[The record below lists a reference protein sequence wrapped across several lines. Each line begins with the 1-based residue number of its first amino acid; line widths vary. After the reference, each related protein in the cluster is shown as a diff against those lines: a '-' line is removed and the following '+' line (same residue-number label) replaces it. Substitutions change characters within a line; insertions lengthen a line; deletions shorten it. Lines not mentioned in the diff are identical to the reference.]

1 MKRYRVYESHLVDAA
16 APIGY
21 GHHAGVEV
29 VKHADV
35 VKVFLQIDTLTKQL
49 EEAKCGEALC
59 GHDHST
65 QYWELRANKAEC
77 QATDAQEAIGHY
89 QAEVFKLTQQLDA
102 ARADIEAGLQLSGSF
117 FAALKPIL
125 THVDVQNPG
134 RHITELIADRD
145 ALQAKCGELEKQCD
159 FYTRQNL
166 ALLDRWSN
174 GYTVTVEQ
182 ERDAA
187 IASLTACRAQET
199 WLRKGC
205 SILIE
210 QTSSTYFKQDDARL
224 AQVMEWRNSEPQAQP
239 HAGEG

>member
-29 VKHADV
+29 VKHAD
-35 VKVFLQIDTLTKQL
+35 
-49 EEAKCGEALC
+49 
-59 GHDHST
+59 
-65 QYWELRANKAEC
+65 
-77 QATDAQEAIGHY
+77 AQEAIGHY

-102 ARADIEAGLQLSGSF
+102 AREQFDNHERLRTQLEREYQQLQ
-117 FAALKPIL
+117 
-125 THVDVQNPG
+125 
-134 RHITELIADRD
+134 ADRD
-145 ALQAKCGELEKQCD
+145 ALKAQLATAENELCTAKDQIPPDMDGDSLSVALMKLGDARRALQTKCGELEKQCD